1 MSPTPFSP
9 VLVRPAVPLPAA
21 APACPDF
28 LGRLPIPLRRPFKAG
43 LDRVVSGLAAAGGP
57 RPECCFLAGAEWY
70 RPFDRL
76 SGERPDELPG
86 LLLTPVQPDL
96 LQPALLAH
104 YAPATPPA
112 APAAA
117 SHPAVAAAG
126 LPDPQGIFN
135 VFGLI
140 PFVFLID
147 EKRLAGRP
155 APRTWSDLLDPC
167 WAGEIVFG
175 GWRPNE
181 AVPYQDYN
189 SYLLYA
195 LQCEFGDAGLRAFA
209 ANVRHL
215 QHNIRT
221 ATQAGSNART
231 VGAIAILPWLQAALC
246 PRRERT
252 RVAWPADGA
261 LVMPLATLR
270 RPAAAAL
277 RDIEDYIHGAEF
289 AAVLARNCYPSSL
302 ARHAGLPPAA
312 RLKWPGWTRLRQ
324 GDMAAEGRRAAAVFF
339 AAWQARE
346 GQRACS

>member
-9 VLVRPAVPLPAA
+9 VLVRPEVPPPAA

-43 LDRVVSGLAAAGGP
+43 LDRVVNRLAADGQRLA
-57 RPECCFLAGAEWY
+57 CCFLAGAEWY

-86 LLLTPVQPDL
+86 MLLTPVQPDI

-112 APAAA
+112 DPAAA

-126 LPDPQGIFN
+126 LPDPLGIFN
-135 VFGLI
+135 LCGLI
-140 PFVFLID
+140 PFVFLVD

-155 APRTWSDLLDPC
+155 APRTWADLLEPH
-167 WAGEIVFG
+167 WAGDIVFG
-175 GWRPNE
+175 GWRPND

-195 LQCEFGDAGLRAFA
+195 LHREFGDAGLRAFA

-231 VGAIAILPWLQAALC
+231 VGAIAILPWLQAELC

-252 RVAWPADGA
+252 RVVWPADGA
-261 LVMPLATLR
+261 LTMPLATLR
-270 RPAAAAL
+270 RPAAAARL
-277 RDIEDYIHGAEF
+277 QGIADYIHGPEF
-289 AAVLARNCYPSSL
+289 AAVLARNCYPSSQ
-302 ARHAGLPPAA
+302 ARHPGLPPGA
-312 RLKWPGWTRLRQ
+312 RLKWPGWAALRR
-324 GDMAAEGRRAAAVFF
+324 GDMAAASRRAGEIFF
-339 AAWQARE
+339 AAWPARAGE
-346 GQRACS
+346 RACS